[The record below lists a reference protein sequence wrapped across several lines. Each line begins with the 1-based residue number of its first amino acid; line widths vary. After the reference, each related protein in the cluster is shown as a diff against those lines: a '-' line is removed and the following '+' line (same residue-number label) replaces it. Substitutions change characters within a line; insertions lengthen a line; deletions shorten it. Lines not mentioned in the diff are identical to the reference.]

1 LRKTSLQVCL
11 TRHHI
16 SVQRMSGHGASGG
29 SDHDEHKCHGETRA
43 PIPGQ
48 EDERVEGLASLASL
62 HAAISEVESYHG
74 AAACGGDDSVG
85 KTATAA
91 STSAASKPS
100 EGPHAGSGDD
110 TAVVGGPA
118 PDGNPVAVLLCY
130 TPPEAAATLQIDGA
144 RSKEV
149 KESYHFRNYHEV
161 RCGPSPLPHRCCH
174 AKPPRL

>member
-1 LRKTSLQVCL
+1 
-11 TRHHI
+11 
-16 SVQRMSGHGASGG
+16 MSGHGASGG
-29 SDHDEHKCHGETRA
+29 SDRDEHRRHGETRA

-48 EDERVEGLASLASL
+48 EDERVEGLATFASL
-62 HAAISEVESYHG
+62 RAAISEVESKH
-74 AAACGGDDSVG
+74 AACGGDDSVG
-85 KTATAA
+85 MTATAA

-110 TAVVGGPA
+110 TAVVGGPT

-130 TPPEAAATLQIDGA
+130 TPPEAEATLQIVEQ

-161 RCGPSPLPHRCCH
+161 RCGPSPLPHRRCH
-174 AKPPRL
+174 AKPPWL

>member
-1 LRKTSLQVCL
+1 VRAAGVTATSANATGKHARQFLDKR
-11 TRHHI
+11 T
-16 SVQRMSGHGASGG
+16 SVWKDSPLSPQACMQ
-29 SDHDEHKCHGETRA
+29 
-43 PIPGQ
+43 P
-48 EDERVEGLASLASL
+48 
-62 HAAISEVESYHG
+62 ISEVESNNA

-85 KTATAA
+85 MTATAA

-118 PDGNPVAVLLCY
+118 PDGNPVVVLLCY

-149 KESYHFRNYHEV
+149 KELYHFRNYHEV
-161 RCGPSPLPHRCCH
+161 RCGPSPLPHRRCH